1 MQLFTYCKRG
11 VIYIYRSPVLI
22 LKQLYYVAMK
32 FLERFITLL
41 KAAMQLDLI
50 TGMSV
55 HLSNYVN

>member
-1 MQLFTYCKRG
+1 
-11 VIYIYRSPVLI
+11 VLI